1 MARQKL
7 IYNNEFP
14 NGKLIDFTPEE
25 ETARDTAEKAW
36 SDGELDRRL
45 KFLRKERNGL
55 LKETDYYALADV
67 TLSDKMK
74 KYRQDL
80 RDLPTGLDTVD
91 KVKNVTF
98 PTKPSEE

>member
-1 MARQKL
+1 MDTFNRLCFLFIWIEGLIWLDKNS

-45 KFLRKERNGL
+45 KLLRKERNGL
-55 LKETDYYALADV
+55 FKRNRLLCF
-67 TLSDKMK
+67 SGCNII
-74 KYRQDL
+74 R
-80 RDLPTGLDTVD
+80 
-91 KVKNVTF
+91 
-98 PTKPSEE
+98 